1 MTKTPERAPF
11 ARKLLPLS
19 EDGKSSVNHRAEYLT
34 PERVETLMNYIP
46 DMEARI
52 RDLERS
58 VNQWKGL
65 SSYLASCHAATL
77 EGLPK
82 RAAKSERARMVRI
95 CLNSAEWLRGNGCPR
110 PLYNDGNQSQIESD
124 IKRCEDAAKNHAN

>member
-1 MTKTPERAPF
+1 
-11 ARKLLPLS
+11 
-19 EDGKSSVNHRAEYLT
+19 
-34 PERVETLMNYIP
+34 MNYIP

-58 VNQWKGL
+58 VNQWRGL
-65 SSYLASCHAATL
+65 ASYLASCHAATL

-95 CLNSAEWLRGNGCPR
+95 CLSCAGWLREDGTSMPVYSNGT
-110 PLYNDGNQSQIESD
+110 QEQIEND
-124 IKRCEDAAKNHAN
+124 IKRCENAAKNHAN